1 MSPENED
8 VTNPPPAQ
16 AGPIPSSALPSAG
29 PARPPQLPRPPALT
43 PPLTPAPDDEAW
55 FPNPQPV
62 SSAHPAHMPPR
73 KKAKPVTT
81 GVAGTL
87 VTILGVGV
95 IAGGVGG
102 VLGYS
107 AAESR
112 PTSPASVETA
122 VVFDA
127 TEQNS
132 PETLRVPEAVSS
144 AENIAVVAESVRPSV
159 AHVSVMAPGGMGE
172 GGTGSGF
179 FISEDGLLLTN
190 NHVATAGGAGAEIKV
205 QTFDGETYDAS
216 IVGTSPEY
224 DLAVLRVK
232 DVRAKPLPIG
242 NSRDIKVG
250 ETVVAIGS
258 PLGLQGTVTSG
269 IVSALDRAVIAGG
282 TEGEAS
288 YLSAIQTD
296 AAINPGNS
304 GGPLVNLAGEVIG
317 INTAI
322 ATVSGAAQSGSIGLG
337 FAVPMHVVK
346 RVSQELIKTGSA
358 VTPVIGVEVD
368 LQYTGGG
375 ARLLAINPGGSAEKA
390 GLRAGD
396 IVKKVNGSSVPDAS
410 SLIVS
415 IRALVP
421 GETATLTVSRDGQI
435 LEVPVLLGT
444 LPPKS

>member
-1 MSPENED
+1 M
-8 VTNPPPAQ
+8 
-16 AGPIPSSALPSAG
+16 
-29 PARPPQLPRPPALT
+29 
-43 PPLTPAPDDEAW
+43 
-55 FPNPQPV
+55 
-62 SSAHPAHMPPR
+62 
-73 KKAKPVTT
+73 TT

-112 PTSPASVETA
+112 PASPASVEAA
-122 VVFDA
+122 VVLDTTDERGPA
-127 TEQNS
+127 S
-132 PETLRVPEAVSS
+132 PGLNETDSS
-144 AENIAVVAESVRPSV
+144 AENIAGVAESVRPSV
-159 AHVSVMAPGGMGE
+159 AHVSVTAAGGTGE

-190 NHVATAGGAGAEIKV
+190 NHVATAGGAGAVIKV

-232 DVRAKPLPIG
+232 DVRSKPLRIG
-242 NSRDIKVG
+242 NSRNIRVG

-304 GGPLVNLAGEVIG
+304 GGPLVNLSGEVIG

-337 FAVPMHVVK
+337 FAVPMHIVK
-346 RVSQELIKTGSA
+346 RVSEELIKTGSA

-368 LQYTGGG
+368 LQYAGGG

-396 IVKKVNGSSVPDAS
+396 IVKKVNGSAVPDAS

-421 GETATLTVSRDGQI
+421 GETATLTISRDGQT

-444 LPPKS
+444 LPTQS